1 MFTACTFPHPSF
13 GSCRQ
18 IRKSACIYFLRVAC
32 QFHPCTEQTRWE
44 ILAFF
49 AYVFIKSAPCISHNC
64 ERLRMPAAY
73 AWRKQETQCKVV
85 FDRLLLE
92 SVGKLSRRG
101 GGQQPERLEKSG
113 PCWLLKLRWMGTQR
127 VQMKAVLS
135 WLVRWACSANT
146 IDFFSA
152 LAALVGPVQH
162 IFFLTVHYF
171 NAFVP
176 IVPASWAGSRAGSP
190 VS

>member
-1 MFTACTFPHPSF
+1 MVFCTKSLFYGLVNTDCLVCTVQCTRLVNALDFHLRYCIKWVCLQLAHFHILHLGLADKLGKVRAST
-13 GSCRQ
+13 SCALHANF
-18 IRKSACIYFLRVAC
+18 IRAQS
-32 QFHPCTEQTRWE
+32 TRWE

-49 AYVFIKSAPCISHNC
+49 VYVFIKSAPCIPHNC

-113 PCWLLKLRWMGTQR
+113 PC
-127 VQMKAVLS
+127 
-135 WLVRWACSANT
+135 
-146 IDFFSA
+146 
-152 LAALVGPVQH
+152 
-162 IFFLTVHYF
+162 
-171 NAFVP
+171 
-176 IVPASWAGSRAGSP
+176 
-190 VS
+190 